1 MTYSD
6 ICKKLGFDPVVDGY
20 NYKYSGHED
29 DSQVSPFH
37 ILTEEESDFLLGYMI
52 AHRKEMKSEPKKKR
66 HCASVWCFFYAYQC
80 ALPAS

>member
-37 ILTEEESDFLLGYMI
+37 ILTEEESDFLLGHMI
-52 AHRKEMKSEPKKKR
+52 AHRKEMKSEPKK
-66 HCASVWCFFYAYQC
+66 
-80 ALPAS
+80 